1 MFMKTMGKLNQRKRG
16 KQKRKIDWWVRRKLN
31 SIGKIIFKELV
42 DSDICH
48 EKFNAAIN
56 EEQSYI
62 WEKKV
67 SEQKTIN

>member
-1 MFMKTMGKLNQRKRG
+1 MKLK
-16 KQKRKIDWWVRRKLN
+16 

-42 DSDICH
+42 DPDICH

-62 WEKKV
+62 WGKKV
-67 SEQKTIN
+67 SEQKMIN